1 MERRRLARLAL
12 MASGAAVLLAV
23 GVLLVE
29 IRSGAREPGGGPPAG
44 DRPPPAAR
52 ATVRV
57 ESEPVRGAPTPSGVA
72 TAQQQ
77 DAMAEAIARYD
88 RGEYEEARTAA
99 VTAIESSADPM
110 VLDRMQSIAAT
121 ASCYLSDADQAR
133 VWYARLEPASRQV
146 IATRCR
152 GLGIEL

>member
-1 MERRRLARLAL
+1 
-12 MASGAAVLLAV
+12 
-23 GVLLVE
+23 
-29 IRSGAREPGGGPPAG
+29 
-44 DRPPPAAR
+44 
-52 ATVRV
+52 
-57 ESEPVRGAPTPSGVA
+57 
-72 TAQQQ
+72 
-77 DAMAEAIARYD
+77 
-88 RGEYEEARTAA
+88 
-99 VTAIESSADPM
+99 M